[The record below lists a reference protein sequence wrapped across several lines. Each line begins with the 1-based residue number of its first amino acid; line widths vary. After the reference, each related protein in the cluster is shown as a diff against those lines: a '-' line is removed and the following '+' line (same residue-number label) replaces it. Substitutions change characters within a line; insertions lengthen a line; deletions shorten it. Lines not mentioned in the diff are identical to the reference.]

1 MSMLIKPITK
11 LQRTVLLLVVFSAF
25 LSLLRVQI
33 TQNLSYTFLLWNMF
47 LAVIPFMIAEYVK
60 IQEPEKLTKT
70 KLILFIIAWL
80 LFLPNAPYIITDFIH
95 LKTNTKMAWYDL
107 FMLFTNAA
115 TGTLLGLL
123 SIVTFHDLVCQKW
136 DKHIGKLFSIAVF
149 FLCGFGI
156 YLGRFLRFNTWDIL
170 FSPIDLIRE
179 SILSFK
185 ESTAWLITFG
195 FGFLLWILFSVVK
208 RSKIYV

>member
-1 MSMLIKPITK
+1 MLIKPITK

-107 FMLFTNAA
+107 FMLFTNAGNRN
-115 TGTLLGLL
+115 TFRIVINGNFSRYGL
-123 SIVTFHDLVCQKW
+123 
-136 DKHIGKLFSIAVF
+136 
-149 FLCGFGI
+149 
-156 YLGRFLRFNTWDIL
+156 
-170 FSPIDLIRE
+170 
-179 SILSFK
+179 
-185 ESTAWLITFG
+185 
-195 FGFLLWILFSVVK
+195 
-208 RSKIYV
+208 SKVG